1 MLLLFYCHKNS
12 DMCILYTKGVDS
24 MNFIKEIKQ
33 DDTDARVKAA
43 KRKKA
48 EASYMPT
55 LQEVFVTGW
64 INPKT
69 GKKKNSIAS
78 LKNSDADKA
87 KIKAV
92 YEALNSGEL
101 GLEGIPTNKLTKT
114 TVLSVLYPQLVAI
127 RKEEMIHHLIET
139 APKNYHLV
147 NTESALNHM
156 VTTIEKE
163 PAIAVDTETTGVT
176 HDDCIVGYS
185 ISCPI
190 ANEHFYVPFRHTTGE
205 QMLPADV
212 CLSVIKPV
220 LEDPKVLKVLHNVKF
235 DHEKFLF
242 DKYSINMVN
251 FVDTMVLMYVLNE
264 NEESYALKK
273 LATKYGK
280 HFGFNEK
287 SDTYEE
293 LFGKGGFENT
303 PINVG
308 YIYACKDTH
317 LTWSLYQ
324 WQLGHLKKQPK
335 LWHIAFDIEMPLLPT
350 ILKMQYRGYRIDMK
364 YAEEYKVE
372 LQHEI
377 YELEQQLA
385 EYFQGVNLNSNQQL
399 AEYLFGTLKLSDNH
413 NGSVD
418 KDTLKE
424 LAPQYKGIEILLNY
438 RKLTKLLSTYIEPLP
453 QKVWADGFLHGEFDQ
468 IGTKTLRM
476 ASRNPN
482 MQNLDPKA
490 RKLFLAPEGKMY
502 VSMDWSKLEVFIACE
517 YSGDPDLYEA
527 LHSGADVYSALASK
541 AFNKPISEC
550 GDGSIYRKHAK
561 TALLGCMYGSSA
573 FTMGKQLDI
582 STEEAQGIL
591 DKFFG
596 GYPVLSQAIE
606 NNHNLIAKQGYVETL
621 QGSKRR
627 FPEIPAKVKL
637 LNKLDQMIKQ
647 KTGKTGTQWDK
658 ELGGIYKA
666 KKIPYD
672 LRSKWYSLSKD
683 IGRANRQSFNASVQG
698 SGGLLSKMVIIEVQK
713 YFDELNYKLG
723 STEYYIVGQVHDE
736 LILEIPL
743 DTPKDVLEHIE
754 YLMCNPMPMKCHLKV
769 DTELFK
775 RYYMDGLSKKDF
787 YEEGK
792 RWDDNG
798 KSICQ

>member
-101 GLEGIPTNKLTKT
+101 GLDGIPTNKLTKT

-147 NTESALNHM
+147 NTESALHHM

-242 DKYSINMVN
+242 DKYSISMVN

-303 PINVG
+303 PIKVG

-324 WQLGHLKKQPK
+324 WQLEHLKKQPK
-335 LWHIAFDIEMPLLPT
+335 LWHIAFDIEMPLIPVL
-350 ILKMQYRGYRIDMK
+350 LKMHYRGFNLDME
-364 YAEEYKVE
+364 YAENYKTE
-372 LQHEI
+372 LQEQI
-377 YELEQQLA
+377 TGMEQQLA
-385 EYFQGVNLNSNQQL
+385 EYFPNINLNSNQQL
-399 AEYLFGTLKLSDNH
+399 AEYLYGTLKLSNNH

-418 KDTLKE
+418 KEALNE
-424 LAPQYKGIEILLNY
+424 LADEYEGVKILLDY

-453 QKVWADGFLHGEFDQ
+453 QKVWSDGFLHGEINQ
-468 IGTKTLRM
+468 MGTKTGRL
-476 ASRNPN
+476 ASENPN
-482 MQNLDPKA
+482 LQNIPPAA
-490 RKLFLAPEGKMY
+490 RKIFVAPEGKLYM
-502 VSMDWSKLEVFIACE
+502 SCDFSKMEIFIACE
-517 YSGDPDLYEA
+517 LSGDPNLYDA
-527 LHSGADVYSALASK
+527 LHSGADVYSVIASK
-541 AFNKPISEC
+541 SYGLPIEQC
-550 GDGSIYRKHAK
+550 GDGTVYRKHAK
-561 TALLGCMYGSSA
+561 TALLGCMYGA
-573 FTMGKQLDI
+573 LPFTIAKQVNVSVEEGK
-582 STEEAQGIL
+582 EIL
-591 DKFFG
+591 DNFFNG
-596 GYPVLSQAIE
+596 NPVLTAQI
-606 NNHNLIAKQGYVETL
+606 HKCHDLVAKQGYVETL
-621 QGSKRR
+621 QGRKRR

-658 ELGGIYKA
+658 ELDGIYKA

-672 LRSKWYSLSKD
+672 LRSKWYSLNKE
-683 IGRANRQSFNASVQG
+683 IQRAYRQSFNATDQG
-698 SGGLLSKMVIIEVQK
+698 SGGDICKIALINLDRYFSELNKDLPPEKHYHIVSTIHDEQLIEVPEDIPMEVIKQI
-713 YFDELNYKLG
+713 
-723 STEYYIVGQVHDE
+723 EYIMCHT
-736 LILEIPL
+736 IPL
-743 DTPKDVLEHIE
+743 HVTMRTDNEF
-754 YLMCNPMPMKCHLKV
+754 Y
-769 DTELFK
+769 K
-775 RYYMDGLSKKDF
+775 RYYHD
-787 YEEGK
+787 
-792 RWDDNG
+792 G
-798 KSICQ
+798 KSSEQIISGDLPQA